1 VISAVGRMWRQ
12 PERSGGNPAKRQRR
26 AVRHVIALTLFTVSA
41 LVLICS
47 IAVAG
52 PKDLVPPLGSS
63 SLVSSPLAS
72 PGLVSKAA
80 SNPLTSPGANLPTQ
94 AIDPATPGVNPLA
107 SPDVTLPTQAVPPG
121 APDAGAPGAVAEVP
135 AQEEISEVVIEA
147 PEPRF
152 AAPTLR
158 DRIGRIW
165 APVLINGR
173 GPYRLVL
180 DTGATHSAIISH
192 VVTSLG
198 IPLST
203 LASVRVTGVTGS
215 AIVPTVDVDKMQVG
229 ELWMDG
235 ATLPVV
241 ADVFGGAEGV
251 LGTEGLSDKRIV
263 IDFGRDKVVII
274 RSKGDIARAGFAT
287 LPLRQLRDRL
297 LALDVMVGGV
307 RAKAIIDTGAQVSIG
322 NNALRTALMHH
333 YSKDSHKA
341 EIEGV
346 TLEVET
352 GDMMRAPPIAVG
364 PLTFNYVNIT
374 YGDMFIFERWKLNR
388 EPVLVLGMDVLGTV
402 DMLVIDY
409 KMRLLQMRLRRS

>member
-1 VISAVGRMWRQ
+1 VGD
-12 PERSGGNPAKRQRR
+12 
-26 AVRHVIALTLFTVSA
+26 VLALTLFAVSA
-41 LVLICS
+41 LLLLCP

-52 PKDLVPPLGSS
+52 PQNMLLSSGS
-63 SLVSSPLAS
+63 LAA
-72 PGLVSKAA
+72 PG
-80 SNPLTSPGANLPTQ
+80 
-94 AIDPATPGVNPLA
+94 
-107 SPDVTLPTQAVPPG
+107 VTLPTQAVDPATPAANPAAATVEAPP
-121 APDAGAPGAVAEVP
+121 
-135 AQEEISEVVIEA
+135 QEEISEVVIEA

-180 DTGATHSAIISH
+180 DTGATHSAIVSH

-198 IPLST
+198 IPIST
-203 LASVRVTGVTGS
+203 LTNVRVTGVTGS
-215 AIVPTVDVDKMQVG
+215 AIVPTVDVSKMQVG
-229 ELWMDG
+229 ELWMDSS
-235 ATLPVV
+235 TLPVV

-263 IDFGRDKVVII
+263 IDFGRDKVVIM
-274 RSKGDIARAGFAT
+274 RSKGDIGRAGFTT

-297 LALDVMVGGV
+297 LALDVVVGGV
-307 RAKAIIDTGAQVSIG
+307 KAKAIIDTGAQISIG
-322 NNALRTALMHH
+322 NNALRSALMRHNA
-333 YSKDSHKA
+333 KDSHKA

-352 GDMMRAPPIAVG
+352 GDMMRAPPISVG
-364 PLTFNYVNIT
+364 ALEFNFVNIT
-374 YGDMFIFERWKLNR
+374 YGDMFIFDRWKLNH

-402 DMLVIDY
+402 DVLVIDY
-409 KMRLLQMRLRRS
+409 KMHLLQMRLRRT

>member
-12 PERSGGNPAKRQRR
+12 PECSGGNPAKRQRR
-26 AVRHVIALTLFTVSA
+26 AAGHVIALTLFAVSA
-41 LVLICS
+41 LLLICP

-52 PKDLVPPLGSS
+52 PQDLVPPLPGSTS
-63 SLVSSPLAS
+63 LTSTRVASAGLVSSGATSSGLAS
-72 PGLVSKAA
+72 PSL
-80 SNPLTSPGANLPTQ
+80 
-94 AIDPATPGVNPLA
+94 ATPGVNNPLDPPGLT
-107 SPDVTLPTQAVPPG
+107 SPGVSLPTQAVNP
-121 APDAGAPGAVAEVP
+121 AAPGVNPPAAAVEAP
-135 AQEEISEVVIEA
+135 PQEEISEVVIEA

-152 AAPTLR
+152 VAPTLR

-198 IPLST
+198 IPVSA
-203 LASVRVTGVTGS
+203 LANVRVTGVTGS
-215 AIVPTVDVDKMQVG
+215 AIVPTVDVNKMQVG
-229 ELWMDG
+229 ELWMDA

-263 IDFGRDKVVII
+263 VDFGHDRITI
-274 RSKGDIARAGFAT
+274 MRSKGDIGRAGFAT

-297 LALDVMVGGV
+297 LALDVLVGGV
-307 RAKAIIDTGAQVSIG
+307 KAKAIIDTGAQVSIG
-322 NNALRTALMHH
+322 NNALRSALMRHN
-333 YSKDSHKA
+333 SKDSHKA

-346 TLEVET
+346 TLEVES
-352 GDMMRAPPIAVG
+352 GDVMRAPPISVG
-364 PLTFNYVNIT
+364 PLQFNFVNIT
-374 YGDMFIFERWKLNR
+374 YGDMFIFDRWKLNR

-409 KMRLLQMRLRRS
+409 KMKLLQMRLRRS

>member
-1 VISAVGRMWRQ
+1 VISAVW
-12 PERSGGNPAKRQRR
+12 
-26 AVRHVIALTLFTVSA
+26 RHVVALTLFVVSTLLLVGTVA
-41 LVLICS
+41 
-47 IAVAG
+47 AVEPLA
-52 PKDLVPPLGSS
+52 LVPPPGG
-63 SLVSSPLAS
+63 VVLAS
-72 PGLVSKAA
+72 KGASSMTPALNPPAAGVNPPLPGV
-80 SNPLTSPGANLPTQ
+80 TVPTQ
-94 AIDPATPGVNPLA
+94 AP
-107 SPDVTLPTQAVPPG
+107 
-121 APDAGAPGAVAEVP
+121 APGATPP
-135 AQEEISEVVIEA
+135 AAVEAPPQEEITEIVIEA

-180 DTGATHSAIISH
+180 DTGATHSAIVSH

-203 LASVRVTGVTGS
+203 LANVRVTGVTGS
-215 AIVPTVDVDKMQVG
+215 AIVPTVDVNKMQVG
-229 ELWMDG
+229 ELWMDSS
-235 ATLPVV
+235 TLPVV

-263 IDFGRDKVVII
+263 IDFGRDKVTIM
-274 RSKGDIARAGFAT
+274 RSKGDIGRAGFAT

-297 LALDVMVGGV
+297 LALDVLVGGV
-307 RAKAIIDTGAQVSIG
+307 KAKAIIDTGAQISIG
-322 NNALRTALMHH
+322 NNALRTALVRQN
-333 YSKDSHKA
+333 SKITHKA

-352 GDMMRAPPIAVG
+352 GDMMRAPPISVG
-364 PLTFNYVNIT
+364 PLEFNFVNIT
-374 YGDMFIFERWKLNR
+374 YGDMFIFDRWKLNR

-402 DMLVIDY
+402 DVLVIDY
-409 KMRLLQMRLRRS
+409 KMHLLQMRLRRT